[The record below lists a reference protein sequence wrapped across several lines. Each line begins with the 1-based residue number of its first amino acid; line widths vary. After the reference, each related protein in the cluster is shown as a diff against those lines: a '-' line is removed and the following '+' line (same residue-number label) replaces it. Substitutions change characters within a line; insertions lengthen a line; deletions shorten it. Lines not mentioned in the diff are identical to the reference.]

1 MNPSSASRSAN
12 RLLALFNP
20 CQEWSSSTVGPGT
33 SGPTKYANPAIED
46 ILTSNTHNL
55 APAVRRGIVYTLL
68 ASILFGVNGAVA
80 ADLVEALPPGNV
92 AQIRSV
98 LAALVLGAFAYRQRQ
113 IAARGKLIVFAA
125 LGVTLAA
132 VTVSFFIA
140 ISRLGVGPAVTI
152 QFTGPVLVLAWQR
165 FVEKRSISPLAWTA
179 ALIALVGVAL
189 VSQVGTTAELDPD
202 GLLAAAVSSAMFASY
217 ILLTT
222 YLGRTFPIL
231 TTAAFGFA
239 LSALVLLVA
248 FPVIIPPLDL
258 VVLGELG
265 WLVILGTLVPFLLQM
280 AAVKVVDPGLVGVVS
295 TFEPVVAS
303 AAAWVGLGQ
312 ALGPTQ
318 VLGGLLVVGA
328 VALIERYSSR
338 PPLGP

>member
-1 MNPSSASRSAN
+1 M
-12 RLLALFNP
+12 
-20 CQEWSSSTVGPGT
+20 
-33 SGPTKYANPAIED
+33 
-46 ILTSNTHNL
+46 
-55 APAVRRGIVYTLL
+55 
-68 ASILFGVNGAVA
+68 
-80 ADLVEALPPGNV
+80 
-92 AQIRSV
+92 
-98 LAALVLGAFAYRQRQ
+98 
-113 IAARGKLIVFAA
+113 FAA

-189 VSQVGTTAELDPD
+189 VSQVGTTAKLDPG

-239 LSALVLLVA
+239 FSALVLLVA

-280 AAVKVVDPGLVGVVS
+280 AAVKVVDPGLVGVIS